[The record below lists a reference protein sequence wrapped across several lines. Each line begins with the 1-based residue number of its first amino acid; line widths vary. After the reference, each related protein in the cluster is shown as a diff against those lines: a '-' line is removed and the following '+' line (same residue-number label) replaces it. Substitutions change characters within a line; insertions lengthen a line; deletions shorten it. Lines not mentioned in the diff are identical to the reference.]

1 ISRNSQ
7 DYNVAH
13 CSKVLQP
20 GAVRLGTKGYSNK
33 GLTYLWFRNPDGSYA
48 VLLLNENGVEAK
60 VVFTTEAASVTCKI
74 PPFAIQ
80 SVFWMERSIPI
91 Y

>member
-1 ISRNSQ
+1 M
-7 DYNVAH
+7 AH

-33 GLTYLWFRNPDGSYA
+33 GLTCLWFRNPDKSYG

-60 VVFTTEAASVTCKI
+60 VVLTTEKSSVTCKI
-74 PPFAIQ
+74 PPHAIQ
-80 SVFWMERSIPI
+80 SVSWKD
-91 Y
+91 